1 MYKYSSHTQN
11 KVRRSFM
18 EKYRPGEIVPTS
30 CDYRAYNEEGKDGGV
45 VYLEKGKRFP
55 ATQHEG
61 SYYVME
67 KNCK

>member
-1 MYKYSSHTQN
+1 MYKSLLLTQN
-11 KVRRSFM
+11 KHRRSKM

-30 CDYRAYNEEGKDGGV
+30 CDYHAYNEEGKDGGV
-45 VYLEKGKRFP
+45 LYLEKGKRFP

-61 SYYVME
+61 SYYVMA

>member
-1 MYKYSSHTQN
+1 
-11 KVRRSFM
+11 M

-45 VYLEKGKRFP
+45 LYLEKGKRFP

-61 SYYVME
+61 SYYVMA